1 MTIYYSVHAHY
12 SALPPEPA
20 GFRILHVCVANQCRS
35 PMAERITRH
44 ELARRLGEDPVPWS
58 VTSAGTQATNG
69 QPMHRHSARALAALG
84 IDLENFQSRRLTE
97 QISLE
102 ADLILAATACER
114 DLVISRVPATL
125 PTAFTLREFARLVA
139 ALPDGAVEGA
149 NVPPQPQDP
158 WQVTSSPVTDLDRAA
173 RATVAAARKLRGRVP
188 YVEPTADDLADPPR
202 TASAFEH
209 CAAEIR
215 TAIDVILSR
224 LVAFAG
230 PTGVELAAGKR

>member
-1 MTIYYSVHAHY
+1 MTIYYSAHARY

-44 ELARRLGEDPVPWS
+44 ELAHWLGDSPATWS
-58 VTSAGTQATNG
+58 VTSAGTQASDG

-84 IDLENFQSRRLTE
+84 IDVEDFHSRRLTE

-125 PTAFTLREFARLVA
+125 PTAFTLREFARLVG
-139 ALPDGAVEGA
+139 ALPDGLPRAGSA
-149 NVPPQPQDP
+149 PHQNP
-158 WQVTSSPVTDLDRAA
+158 WQAEPSTVTALDETA
-173 RATVAAARKLRGRVP
+173 RAIVAAARKLRGRVP
-188 YVEPTADDLADPPR
+188 YVEPVADDLVDPPR

-209 CAAEIR
+209 CAAEISAAVD
-215 TAIDVILSR
+215 TILSR
-224 LVAFAG
+224 LVAVAG
-230 PTGVELAAGKR
+230 PTGAEVGAGTR